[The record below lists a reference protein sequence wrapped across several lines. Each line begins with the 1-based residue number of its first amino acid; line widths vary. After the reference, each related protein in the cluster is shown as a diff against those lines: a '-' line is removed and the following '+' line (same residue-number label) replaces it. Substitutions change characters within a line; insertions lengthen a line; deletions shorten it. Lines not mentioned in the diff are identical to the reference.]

1 MKRHLFGAVLLAAFA
16 AGAETNEI
24 RCAQQYGLSYLPLM
38 MMEDGHLVQK
48 HARQLGLGDVKATWA
63 KLGGPG
69 AMNDALLSGG
79 LDFGTGGV
87 PSLITLWAKTK
98 GSGLEVRGVAALND
112 MPVEL
117 VVANPKVKSIKDFGP
132 EDKIAVTTVKISTQA
147 LLLEM
152 AAAKEWGDENYEK
165 LDSLTVSMPHPDA
178 LTALLSKSGGITA
191 HFSSPPFEYQEK
203 AKGMRAITSNYDIL
217 GGKATFNVV
226 WSTTRFQKEN
236 PKAYEAFV
244 AALSEAT
251 DSINKDPKGAAAIYK
266 RMSKTAETMEELVKE
281 ITDPQ
286 VEFTL
291 TPHKTLVTAQF
302 MHKIGRI
309 KVKAAKW
316 EELYFDD
323 LHGRPGS

>member
-1 MKRHLFGAVLLAAFA
+1 MKRQVFLAAVLLALA
-16 AGAETNEI
+16 ARAETNEI
-24 RCAQQYGLSYLPLM
+24 RCAQQYGLSYLALM
-38 MMEDGHLVQK
+38 MMEDGHLVEKQAK
-48 HARQLGLGDVKATWA
+48 RLGLGEVKATWA

-79 LDFGTGGV
+79 LDFATGGV

-98 GSGLEVRGVAALND
+98 GTGLEVRGVAALND

-117 VVANPKVKSIKDFGP
+117 VVANPKIKSIKDFGP
-132 EDKIAVTTVKISTQA
+132 QDKIAVTTVKISTQA

-152 AAAKEWGDENYEK
+152 AAAKEFGEENYEK

-178 LTALLSKSGGITA
+178 LTALLSNSGGITA

-203 AKGMRAITSNYDIL
+203 AKGMRAITSNYEIL

-226 WSTTRFQKEN
+226 WSTSRFKKDN
-236 PKAYEAFV
+236 PKAYDAFV

-251 DSINKDPKGAAAIYK
+251 DSIVKDPKGAAAIYK
-266 RMSKTAETMEELVKE
+266 RMSRTAESMEELVKE
-281 ITDPQ
+281 ISDPQ

-302 MHKIGRI
+302 MYKIGRI
-309 KVKAAKW
+309 KVKPAKW
-316 EELYFDD
+316 EELYFEN

>member
-1 MKRHLFGAVLLAAFA
+1 MKRHVFWAAILASFA
-16 AGAETNEI
+16 ARAEPKEI
-24 RCAQQYGLSYLPLM
+24 RCAQQYGLSYLALM
-38 MMEDGHLVQK
+38 MMEDGHLVEK
-48 HARQLGLGDVKATWA
+48 HAQRLGLPDVKATWA

-117 VVANPKVKSIKDFGP
+117 IVAEPRIKSIRDFGP
-132 EDKIAVTTVKISTQA
+132 QDKIAVTTVKISTQA

-152 AAAKEWGDENYEK
+152 AAAKEWGEENYEK

-178 LTALLSKSGGITA
+178 LTALLSHSGGITA

-226 WSTTRFQKEN
+226 WSTSKFKNDN
-236 PKAYEAFV
+236 PKAYDAFV

-251 DSINKDPKGAAAIYK
+251 DAIKKDPKAAAETYK
-266 RMSKTAETMEELVKE
+266 RMSKTAESLEELTKE
-281 ITDPQ
+281 IADPQ

-302 MHKIGRI
+302 MHKIGRV
-309 KVKAAKW
+309 KVKPAKW
-316 EELYFDD
+316 DELYFQN
-323 LHGRPGS
+323 LHGRDGS